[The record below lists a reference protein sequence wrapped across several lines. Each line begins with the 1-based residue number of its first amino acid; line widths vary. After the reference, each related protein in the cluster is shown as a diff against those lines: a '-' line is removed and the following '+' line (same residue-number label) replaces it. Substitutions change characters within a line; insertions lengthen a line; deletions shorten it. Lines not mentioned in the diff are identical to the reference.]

1 MVGVM
6 RNPLAYFSIKRSKP
20 DEGSVG
26 SYKSSLDN
34 GVTVELA
41 ASNHAGFYQYTFPS
55 NSSQNTI
62 LVDVSHVLNS
72 FRGTNW
78 GQTYQGGSFTLAPDG
93 HYEGS
98 GIYNKGWNLGKF
110 VCCLH
115 RIPHFPSLRS
125 EHVGSRPR
133 SQTMRVLLSWRKHPL
148 SITTHVAH
156 TECICQ
162 LFRLLMRSSTRLGN
176 LLLRQVQLDSCLSSN
191 FCRIRRNPQRTRK
204 KQRSN

>member
-6 RNPLAYFSIKRSKP
+6 RNPLANFSIRRSKP

-34 GVTVELA
+34 EVTVELA

-78 GQTYQGGSFTLAPDG
+78 GQTYQGGSFTLASDG

-110 VCCLH
+110 CLQ
-115 RIPHFPSLRS
+115 RTPHFPSLRLRS
-125 EHVGSRPR
+125 EYVGSRPR
-133 SQTMRVLLSWRKHPL
+133 SQTMCVLLTWRKHSL

-156 TECICQ
+156 TKYICQ
-162 LFRLLMRSSTRLGN
+162 LFRLLMHSSTRLGN
-176 LLLRQVQLDSCLSSN
+176 LLLRQVQLDSCLSPN
-191 FCRIRRNPQRTRK
+191 FCRIRRNSQRTRK
-204 KQRSN
+204 K